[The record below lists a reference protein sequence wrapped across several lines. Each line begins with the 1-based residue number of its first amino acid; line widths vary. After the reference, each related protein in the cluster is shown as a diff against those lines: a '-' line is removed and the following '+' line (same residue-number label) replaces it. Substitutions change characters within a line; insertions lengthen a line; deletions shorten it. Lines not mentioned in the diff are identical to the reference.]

1 MNREARSH
9 WDDYQ
14 ANPSLQLT
22 KEWLM
27 GWLSDFITR
36 QAEGKLHLFWAPMI
50 EAWFRRWP
58 EHTLLGLALPNDPS
72 ARPLTANELAT
83 LGTAIQARRRK
94 LENWFRYQSKKIG
107 NASGPTATASMRNIF
122 KLSRTKKR
130 RAHQPIEVF
139 QKLHKDAITAR
150 LDSEGYNALNEATM
164 AEEID
169 DWENEAED
177 TAAAR
182 LKRAKSERMR
192 LRTRVV
198 QAMWAEASEEERGA
212 AEAEVAR
219 EKEAIRAEELAMEE
233 LDASVPRSRTPSE
246 IQDGVDRIEPIFKE
260 VHSATYSTAGWVG
273 MSLLAGPNPRLG
285 GEISLKLICFGE
297 TPAGNDFEDACVD
310 FDKNVIETFEAFA
323 RSCFTLEER
332 QARAFPAR
340 AEAPAAEGRLPRDIP
355 IVEAPSQVK
364 APKPKRMTKKK
375 KSPTVVP
382 AASDDA
388 AIPAAHTPIS
398 DANSSP
404 AAVPFPEPPSFS
416 AAAPFSDDS
425 STFFA
430 TSAFSDDTAVKAN
443 FGFDNSGSSDDDM
456 NSEDPFG
463 GAEATTPLQL
473 WPAGMSPPSSPSSAA
488 IVAMRERG
496 GMPGGA
502 TMAIDPQLLVPSS
515 PTPAQTR
522 PLPRPRP
529 RPANNNGKA
538 STPPLVVT
546 SAGALPPPATTTVGG
561 FNFPLY
567 GTPRDPASAGAPP
580 TPTAAGSSDKYRMSE
595 LFGAFRGSPASA
607 KTPLPP
613 RFSFGTT
620 TGMTF
625 GKGSTAYAPP
635 PGFASLSA
643 RALSSLVADPPNRS
657 AVAPA
662 PNAPAIMMSA
672 PTAISPPSTA
682 SSATA
687 QSTASHTAVLDPSQS
702 VHAPRA
708 VPASRPPTKAPVEA
722 PPKKTGASKAA
733 GKKEVAAKHASAV
746 EATKAGVKPRGRPRK
761 VVVVEDEASPVLAN
775 TTNATGAPS
784 AEVVAASAEP
794 LPISSI
800 TNNNGQRL
808 RAEKAAAVKK
818 AKAAE
823 AEAEAALRA
832 QAASGLMLLPNPNA
846 DTPTVVLTRMRKPT
860 KLPDGTSVQMPTK
873 GKRATVNPH
882 EKTEAALLARSAAA
896 AAGTASNAV
905 GTKRKRVAG
914 GENVA
919 APNAKKRKA

>member
-1 MNREARSH
+1 MAPHH
-9 WDDYQ
+9 WADATQ
-14 ANPSLQLT
+14 

-58 EHTLLGLALPNDPS
+58 EHTLLGLALPNDLS

-107 NASGPTATASMRNIF
+107 NASGPTVTVSMRNIF
-122 KLSRTKKR
+122 KLSRTKKH
-130 RAHQPIEVF
+130 RAHQPIKVF
-139 QKLHKDAITAR
+139 HKLHKDAITAR
-150 LDSEGYNALNEATM
+150 LDSEGYNALNEAAM
-164 AEEID
+164 AEEIE

-198 QAMWAEASEEERGA
+198 QAMWAEASEEKRGA

-260 VHSATYSTAGWVG
+260 VHSATYNTVGWVG

-332 QARAFPAR
+332 HVLAFPAR
-340 AEAPAAEGRLPRDIP
+340 AEAHAAEGRLPRNIP
-355 IVEAPSQVK
+355 IAEAPSQVK

-388 AIPAAHTPIS
+388 AIPASHTPIS

-404 AAVPFPEPPSFS
+404 AAVPLPFPPSFS
-416 AAAPFSDDS
+416 AAAPFSDDN

-430 TSAFSDDTAVKAN
+430 ASAFGDDTAVKAN
-443 FGFDNSGSSDDDM
+443 FGFDNSGSSDNDM

-463 GAEATTPLQL
+463 GAEATTPFQL

-488 IVAMRERG
+488 IVVMRERG

-502 TMAIDPQLLVPSS
+502 TVAINSQLLIPSS
-515 PTPAQTR
+515 PTPAQMR

-529 RPANNNGKA
+529 RPANNDEKA

-561 FNFPLY
+561 FNFPFI
-567 GTPRDPASAGAPP
+567 AGAPP
-580 TPTAAGSSDKYRMSE
+580 TPTATGGSDKYRMSE

-613 RFSFGTT
+613 CFSFGTT

-625 GKGSTAYAPP
+625 GKSSTACPCAQH
-635 PGFASLSA
+635 A
-643 RALSSLVADPPNRS
+643 RHHDVCATPAAAEAKYHFNGCLSSIHCKNHCDKHDIFIPPRLERHCVVHRVAHR
-657 AVAPA
+657 
-662 PNAPAIMMSA
+662 
-672 PTAISPPSTA
+672 
-682 SSATA
+682 
-687 QSTASHTAVLDPSQS
+687 
-702 VHAPRA
+702 
-708 VPASRPPTKAPVEA
+708 ASRPPTKAPVEA
-722 PPKKTGASKAA
+722 PPKKMGGSKAA
-733 GKKEVAAKHASAV
+733 GKKEVVAKHAMLV
-746 EATKAGVKPRGRPRK
+746 
-761 VVVVEDEASPVLAN
+761 N
-775 TTNATGAPS
+775 TTNATGALS

-794 LPISSI
+794 LLISSI
-800 TNNNGQRL
+800 TNNNSQRL

-818 AKAAE
+818 AKAVE

-832 QAASGLMLLPNPNA
+832 QVASGLMLLPNPNA
-846 DTPTVVLTRMRKPT
+846 DTPTVVLTRQRKPA

-873 GKRATVNPH
+873 GERTAVNPH
-882 EKTEAALLARSAAA
+882 EKTEATLLAQSAAA
-896 AAGTASNAV
+896 GAASNAA

-914 GENVA
+914 GENSAV
-919 APNAKKRKA
+919 PKTKKRKA